1 MGVFLRFGKYL
12 KRCGESYG
20 HQTGMSVHQNDF
32 LKNELFIFFHLE
44 ENETKE
50 DTRAPLT
57 PARTK
62 GCFNRSPNHSYPF
75 PVTT

>member
-1 MGVFLRFGKYL
+1 MP
-12 KRCGESYG
+12 
-20 HQTGMSVHQNDF
+20 VHKNDF
-32 LKNELFIFFHLE
+32 LKNELVIFFHSE